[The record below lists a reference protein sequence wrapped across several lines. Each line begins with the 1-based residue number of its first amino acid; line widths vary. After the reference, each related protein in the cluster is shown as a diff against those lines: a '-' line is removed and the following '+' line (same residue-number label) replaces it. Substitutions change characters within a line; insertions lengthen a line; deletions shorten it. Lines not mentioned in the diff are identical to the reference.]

1 METPKRSIAKTI
13 SWRVVATIITGGV
26 TYFRTGR
33 LDFAVTVGLADTGVK
48 FFTDDAH
55 ERIWTRISYGKV
67 RPQIED
73 DLTCARK
80 RGNPWR

>member
-26 TYFRTGR
+26 TYALTGR
-33 LDFAVTVGLADTGVK
+33 FDFAVTVGLADTGVK
-48 FFTDDAH
+48 FFTYYAH

-67 RPQIED
+67 RPLEYEI
-73 DLTCARK
+73 
-80 RGNPWR
+80 

>member
-26 TYFRTGR
+26 TYFLTGR

-48 FFTDDAH
+48 FFSYYAH
-55 ERIWTRISYGKV
+55 ERIWTRILYGKV
-67 RPQIED
+67 RPLDYEI
-73 DLTCARK
+73 
-80 RGNPWR
+80 